1 LPTILGVMSGAKAR
15 WWHEEGGRL
24 RCDLCP
30 HRCILPDGGIG
41 RCGARQNVK
50 GTLISRTYGQVCV
63 RAVDQIEKKP
73 MFHYRPGTK
82 LLSLGTFGCNLSCA
96 YCQNAPLATSSGEG
110 LEPRR
115 MEPREIVDLA
125 LKEGV
130 QGIAWTFNEPTVW
143 AELIM
148 DTAALARE
156 NGLYTMINTNGYML
170 PEAAK
175 DIVRSVDA
183 LNIDVKGFSEQ
194 FYEKA
199 DDKIEALIRIAAAAN
214 SMEFGVKGHDY
225 DNSTFAGV
233 FSETL
238 NEKLYGDIKK
248 IKERLESFGNVF
260 YLTDNSGEVV
270 FDLFLIGRL
279 KKMGKRI
286 VVGSKSEP
294 VLNDVTVRELE
305 AMSDVDVIATGDV
318 VGTALDSLSDRARSL
333 LLDPGWLILSKG
345 MGNYETISEYE
356 KMLAGRLIYLMRAK
370 CEPVAAAV
378 GVPRGSLV
386 ARAI

>member
-1 LPTILGVMSGAKAR
+1 MKMASNCYP
-15 WWHEEGGRL
+15 
-24 RCDLCP
+24 
-30 HRCILPDGGIG
+30 CILDRAKLECDMVFSEEEEKRAAVEELLDYMARHKGGVSALVGTERERIIKRRSNNPDPY
-41 RCGARQNVK
+41 RKFKDESNRVAR
-50 GTLISRTYGQVCV
+50 
-63 RAVDQIEKKP
+63 D
-73 MFHYRPGTK
+73 
-82 LLSLGTFGCNLSCA
+82 LLPVA
-96 YCQNAPLATSSGEG
+96 
-110 LEPRR
+110 
-115 MEPREIVDLA
+115 
-125 LKEGV
+125 
-130 QGIAWTFNEPTVW
+130 
-143 AELIM
+143 
-148 DTAALARE
+148 
-156 NGLYTMINTNGYML
+156 
-170 PEAAK
+170 
-175 DIVRSVDA
+175 
-183 LNIDVKGFSEQ
+183 EQ

>member
-1 LPTILGVMSGAKAR
+1 
-15 WWHEEGGRL
+15 
-24 RCDLCP
+24 
-30 HRCILPDGGIG
+30 
-41 RCGARQNVK
+41 
-50 GTLISRTYGQVCV
+50 
-63 RAVDQIEKKP
+63 
-73 MFHYRPGTK
+73 
-82 LLSLGTFGCNLSCA
+82 
-96 YCQNAPLATSSGEG
+96 
-110 LEPRR
+110 
-115 MEPREIVDLA
+115 
-125 LKEGV
+125 
-130 QGIAWTFNEPTVW
+130 
-143 AELIM
+143 
-148 DTAALARE
+148 
-156 NGLYTMINTNGYML
+156 
-170 PEAAK
+170 
-175 DIVRSVDA
+175 
-183 LNIDVKGFSEQ
+183 
-194 FYEKA
+194 
-199 DDKIEALIRIAAAAN
+199 
-214 SMEFGVKGHDY
+214 MEFGVKGHDY

>member
-1 LPTILGVMSGAKAR
+1 MKMASNCYP
-15 WWHEEGGRL
+15 
-24 RCDLCP
+24 
-30 HRCILPDGGIG
+30 CILDRAKFECDMVFSEEEEKRAAVEELLDYMARHKGGVSALVGTERERIIKRRSNNPDPY
-41 RCGARQNVK
+41 RKFKDESNRVAR
-50 GTLISRTYGQVCV
+50 
-63 RAVDQIEKKP
+63 D
-73 MFHYRPGTK
+73 
-82 LLSLGTFGCNLSCA
+82 LLPVA
-96 YCQNAPLATSSGEG
+96 
-110 LEPRR
+110 
-115 MEPREIVDLA
+115 
-125 LKEGV
+125 
-130 QGIAWTFNEPTVW
+130 
-143 AELIM
+143 
-148 DTAALARE
+148 
-156 NGLYTMINTNGYML
+156 
-170 PEAAK
+170 
-175 DIVRSVDA
+175 
-183 LNIDVKGFSEQ
+183 EQ

-199 DDKIEALIRIAAAAN
+199 DDKIEALIRIATAAN

-238 NEKLYGDIKK
+238 NEKLYGDIKM

-345 MGNYETISEYE
+345 MGNYETI
-356 KMLAGRLIYLMRAK
+356 
-370 CEPVAAAV
+370 
-378 GVPRGSLV
+378 
-386 ARAI
+386 

>member
-1 LPTILGVMSGAKAR
+1 MKMASNCYP
-15 WWHEEGGRL
+15 
-24 RCDLCP
+24 
-30 HRCILPDGGIG
+30 CILDRAKLECDMVFSEEEEKRAAVEELLDYMACHKGGVSALVGTERERIIKRRSNNPDPY
-41 RCGARQNVK
+41 RKFKDESNRVAR
-50 GTLISRTYGQVCV
+50 
-63 RAVDQIEKKP
+63 D
-73 MFHYRPGTK
+73 
-82 LLSLGTFGCNLSCA
+82 LLPVA
-96 YCQNAPLATSSGEG
+96 
-110 LEPRR
+110 
-115 MEPREIVDLA
+115 
-125 LKEGV
+125 
-130 QGIAWTFNEPTVW
+130 
-143 AELIM
+143 
-148 DTAALARE
+148 
-156 NGLYTMINTNGYML
+156 
-170 PEAAK
+170 
-175 DIVRSVDA
+175 
-183 LNIDVKGFSEQ
+183 EQ

-356 KMLAGRLIYLMRAK
+356 KMLAGRLIYLMMAK